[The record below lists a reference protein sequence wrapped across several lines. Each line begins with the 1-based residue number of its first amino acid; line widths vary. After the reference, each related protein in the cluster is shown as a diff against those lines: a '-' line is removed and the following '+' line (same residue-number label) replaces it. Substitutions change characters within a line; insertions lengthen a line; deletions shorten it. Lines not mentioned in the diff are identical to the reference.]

1 MVGLGKKIKMINN
14 IQNKAKQSFI
24 EIGYP
29 DRRSED
35 WKYTNTDKFSQCI
48 PYNRDIPFNDSDSF
62 LVDDSINIIIYNGS
76 VLNNHDNKID
86 GLTIIH
92 LDESLSKESLKNFSK
107 IGSNNKNGV
116 VTHNTAEFKDA
127 LHISIDKNFD
137 FNIPINI
144 IEFSSG
150 LRDNEIVFPRIYVHL
165 ENSSYA
171 KIFIRKLDDNSC
183 GCTNF
188 LSEFYCEDS
197 SSIEIVYVNE
207 AKNQKSIDS
216 LYFEQ
221 EDNSQIKFL
230 STSFGN
236 DLYRSN
242 INVDING
249 NNCLNDFGVLI
260 LGDRKSHTDF
270 HVNMNHNKSN
280 SVSNFLCRS
289 MLRDRAKGY
298 FNGKIFVKEYAS
310 LTDASLNN
318 NNLLLSNDS
327 SMQSNPQLEINNE
340 DVKCAHGSTTG
351 NLDQDSLF
359 YLLSRSIT
367 QSQAEQILI
376 KAFANK
382 LLDMHNCKLL
392 LIDQKVQNWIEQK

>member
-1 MVGLGKKIKMINN
+1 MITD
-14 IQNKAKQSFI
+14 IQNKAKRSFV

-29 DRRSED
+29 GKESED
-35 WKYTNTDKFSQCI
+35 WKYTNTDKFSKC
-48 PYNRDIPFNDSDSF
+48 IPFNRNIIFKDSNAF
-62 LVDDSINIIIYNGS
+62 LIDGSINIIIHNGK
-76 VLNNHDNKID
+76 VVNNQNDNID
-86 GLTIIH
+86 GLTIIQ
-92 LDESLSKESLKNFSK
+92 LDESYSHEAFKNFLK
-107 IGSNNKNGV
+107 ISDYNRNGV
-116 VTHNTAEFKDA
+116 VAHNTAEFEDA
-127 LHISIDKNFD
+127 IHISIDKNFD

-144 IEFSSG
+144 IEYSSG
-150 LRDNEIVFPRIYVHL
+150 LRDNEIIFPRIYVHV
-165 ENSSYA
+165 ENSSSA

-183 GCTNF
+183 GFTNF
-188 LSEFYCEDS
+188 LCEFYCEDS
-197 SSIEIVYVNE
+197 SSIEIVYINE
-207 AKNQKSIDS
+207 EKNQKSIDS
-216 LYFEQ
+216 LYFDQ
-221 EDNSQIKFL
+221 QDNSKIKFL

-289 MLRDRAKGY
+289 MLKDRAKGF

-340 DVKCAHGSTTG
+340 NVKCAHGSTTG

-367 QSQAEQILI
+367 QSKAEQILI

-392 LIDQKVQNWIEQK
+392 SIDQKVQNWIEKNEK

>member
-1 MVGLGKKIKMINN
+1 VITS
-14 IQNKAKQSFI
+14 IQNKAKQSFTTL
-24 EIGYP
+24 GYP
-29 DRRSED
+29 NKKSED

-48 PYNRDIPFNDSDSF
+48 PYNRDIPFKDSNSF
-62 LVDDSINIIIYNGS
+62 LIDDSINITIYNGT
-76 VLNNHDNKID
+76 VLNDHNYNID
-86 GLTIIH
+86 GLTITH
-92 LDESLSKESLKNFSK
+92 LDESHSKESLKNFSK
-107 IGSNNKNGV
+107 ISRNHKNGIV
-116 VTHNTAEFKDA
+116 AHNTAEFKDA

-150 LRDNEIVFPRIYVHL
+150 LKDNEIIFPRIYVHV
-165 ENSSYA
+165 ENSSSA
-171 KIFIRKLDDNSC
+171 KIFIRKLDDNSY
-183 GCTNF
+183 GFTNF

-197 SSIEIVYVNE
+197 SSIEIVYINE

-270 HVNMNHNKSN
+270 HVNMNHNRSN

-289 MLRDRAKGY
+289 MLRDRAKGF

-359 YLLSRSIT
+359 YLLSRSIPK
-367 QSQAEQILI
+367 SQAEQILI

-392 LIDQKVQNWIEQK
+392 SIDKKVQNWIEKNEK

>member
-1 MVGLGKKIKMINN
+1 MITS

-24 EIGYP
+24 ELGYP
-29 DRRSED
+29 NKRSED

-48 PYNRDIPFNDSDSF
+48 PYNRDIPFKDSNPF
-62 LVDDSINIIIYNGS
+62 VIDDSINITIYNGS
-76 VLNNHDNKID
+76 VLNNHNYNID
-86 GLTIIH
+86 GLTITH
-92 LDESLSKESLKNFSK
+92 LDESLSSESLKNFSK
-107 IGSNNKNGV
+107 ISKNNKNGV
-116 VTHNTAEFKDA
+116 VAHNTAEFKDA
-127 LHISIDKNFD
+127 LHIIIDKNFD

-144 IEFSSG
+144 IEYSSG
-150 LRDNEIVFPRIYVHL
+150 LRDNEIIFPRIYFHV
-165 ENSSYA
+165 ENSSSA
-171 KIFIRKLDDNSC
+171 KIFVRKLDDNSC
-183 GCTNF
+183 GYTNF
-188 LSEFYCEDS
+188 LCEFFCEDS

-216 LYFEQ
+216 LYFDQ
-221 EDNSQIKFL
+221 QDNSQIKFL

-289 MLRDRAKGY
+289 MLRDRAKGF

-367 QSQAEQILI
+367 QSKAEQILI
-376 KAFANK
+376 KAFASK

-392 LIDQKVQNWIEQK
+392 SIDKKVQNWIEQK

>member
-1 MVGLGKKIKMINN
+1 MITS

-24 EIGYP
+24 ELGYP
-29 DRRSED
+29 NKKSED

-48 PYNRDIPFNDSDSF
+48 PYNRDIPFKDSNPF
-62 LVDDSINIIIYNGS
+62 LIDDSINIIIYNGS
-76 VLNNHDNKID
+76 VLNNHNYNID
-86 GLTIIH
+86 GLTITH
-92 LDESLSKESLKNFSK
+92 LDEILSNESLKNFSK
-107 IGSNNKNGV
+107 ISKNNKNGV
-116 VTHNTAEFKDA
+116 VAHNTAEFKDA

-144 IEFSSG
+144 IEYSSG
-150 LRDNEIVFPRIYVHL
+150 LRDNEIIFPRIYVHV
-165 ENSSYA
+165 ENSSSA

-183 GCTNF
+183 GFTNF
-188 LSEFYCEDS
+188 LCEFYCEDS
-197 SSIEIVYVNE
+197 SSIEIVYINE
-207 AKNQKSIDS
+207 EKNQKSIDS
-216 LYFEQ
+216 LYFDQ
-221 EDNSQIKFL
+221 QDNSQIKFL

-289 MLRDRAKGY
+289 MLRDRAKGF

-367 QSQAEQILI
+367 QSKAEQILI

-392 LIDQKVQNWIEQK
+392 SIDQKVQNWIEKNEK

>member
-1 MVGLGKKIKMINN
+1 MITS

-24 EIGYP
+24 ELGYP
-29 DRRSED
+29 NKKSED
-35 WKYTNTDKFSQCI
+35 WKYTNTDKFSRCI
-48 PYNRDIPFNDSDSF
+48 PYNRDIPFKDSNPF
-62 LVDDSINIIIYNGS
+62 LIDDSINITIYNGS
-76 VLNNHDNKID
+76 VLNNHNYNID
-86 GLTIIH
+86 GLTITN
-92 LDESLSKESLKNFSK
+92 LDESLSNESLKNFSK
-107 IGSNNKNGV
+107 ISKNNKNGV
-116 VTHNTAEFKDA
+116 VAHNTAEFKDA

-144 IEFSSG
+144 IEYSSG
-150 LRDNEIVFPRIYVHL
+150 LRDNEIIFPRIYVHV
-165 ENSSYA
+165 ENSSSA

-183 GCTNF
+183 GFTNF
-188 LSEFYCEDS
+188 LCEFYCEDS
-197 SSIEIVYVNE
+197 SSIEIVYINE
-207 AKNQKSIDS
+207 EKNQKSIDS
-216 LYFEQ
+216 LYFDQ
-221 EDNSQIKFL
+221 QDNSQIKFL

-289 MLRDRAKGY
+289 MLKDRAKGF

-367 QSQAEQILI
+367 KSKAEQILI

-392 LIDQKVQNWIEQK
+392 SIDQKVQNWIEKNEK

>member
-1 MVGLGKKIKMINN
+1 M
-14 IQNKAKQSFI
+14 
-24 EIGYP
+24 
-29 DRRSED
+29 
-35 WKYTNTDKFSQCI
+35 
-48 PYNRDIPFNDSDSF
+48 
-62 LVDDSINIIIYNGS
+62 
-76 VLNNHDNKID
+76 
-86 GLTIIH
+86 
-92 LDESLSKESLKNFSK
+92 
-107 IGSNNKNGV
+107 
-116 VTHNTAEFKDA
+116 
-127 LHISIDKNFD
+127 
-137 FNIPINI
+137 
-144 IEFSSG
+144 
-150 LRDNEIVFPRIYVHL
+150 
-165 ENSSYA
+165 
-171 KIFIRKLDDNSC
+171 
-183 GCTNF
+183 
-188 LSEFYCEDS
+188 
-197 SSIEIVYVNE
+197 
-207 AKNQKSIDS
+207 
-216 LYFEQ
+216 
-221 EDNSQIKFL
+221 

-236 DLYRSN
+236 ELYRSN

-382 LLDMHNCKLL
+382 LLDMHDCKLL
-392 LIDQKVQNWIEQK
+392 SIDQKVQNWIEQNEK